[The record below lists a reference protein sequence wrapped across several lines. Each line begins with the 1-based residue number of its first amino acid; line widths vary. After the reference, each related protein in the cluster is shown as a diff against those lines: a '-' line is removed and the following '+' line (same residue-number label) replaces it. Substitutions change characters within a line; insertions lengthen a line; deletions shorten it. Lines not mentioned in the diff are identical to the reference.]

1 MAKISIPDRQLLES
15 AFGMRN
21 GYVLDF
27 TDASFKRFFEDFEIN
42 IEDEKYRANGD
53 SKANRLRTFW
63 DIENNQIVADTIEA
77 MANMVIQ
84 KDLGFLTR
92 GPVLPDAR
100 QIMENRRVQMNMI
113 KDIAYKLR
121 GKPSLRSQETN
132 KNDIENGLSLSICSE
147 IFNHIKPYLET
158 GNYFHAVDEA
168 YKIVRQKLEQI
179 TGCEKASDVFNL
191 NAENHK
197 FYDILFGNQP
207 KPKTPEADFYRG
219 IGYLH
224 LAIQFLR
231 NEKAHKPAEELDQ
244 NLAIHYITLA
254 SLAYM
259 LICKNEQQ

>member
-1 MAKISIPDRQLLES
+1 MAKISTLDKRLLEN
-15 AFGMRN
+15 AFGMQN

-27 TDASFKRFFEDFEIN
+27 SDESFRRFFEDFEIN
-42 IEDEKYRANGD
+42 ITDEKYYKNGT

-63 DIENNQIVADTIEA
+63 DIENNDVVADTIEA

-100 QIMENRRVQMNMI
+100 QIMENRRIQMNMI
-113 KDIAYKLR
+113 KDIASKLR
-121 GKPSLRSQETN
+121 KNSSLQHKITN
-132 KNDIENGLSLSICSE
+132 EHCIGNNLSLSICPE
-147 IFNHIKPYLET
+147 IFNHIQQYLET

-168 YKIVRQKLEQI
+168 YKIVRQKLELL

-197 FYDILFGNQP
+197 FYDTLFGNQP
-207 KPKTPEADFYRG
+207 KPKTPDADFCRG
-219 IGYLH
+219 VGYLH

-244 NLAIHYITLA
+244 NLAMHYITLA
-254 SLAYM
+254 SLAYT
-259 LICKNEQQ
+259 LIVSNHAE